1 MAKENEPMNAQTQTP
16 EPPAAPSATPNRDK
30 MLTGLRGKY
39 GEELSEEELY
49 GKAMEGYDADHEY
62 TKKSKAEAAKLNA
75 LLESDENLNDFFCE
89 MFQRGV
95 DGHPELA
102 LAHIKPLMQQ
112 YINGEITSDEY
123 TAEVERMKEAD
134 AKLQR
139 IQDMAKEAFAEEC
152 QERGWDVT
160 ETMEKLNALINHDC
174 ETKEECRE
182 QVKNMFRILDFE
194 PAIAAAETKGRNAK
208 IVEQKRNHPAGVD
221 TLPRNGGS
229 SAAATAP
236 KKTMSIF
243 DYAEAAK

>member
-1 MAKENEPMNAQTQTP
+1 MAEKNEQMNAQTQTP

-30 MLTGLRGKY
+30 MLSGLRGKY

-123 TAEVERMKEAD
+123 TAEVDRMKEAD

-182 QVKNMFRILDFE
+182 QVKNMFRILDYE
-194 PAIAAAETKGRNAK
+194 PAIAAAETKGRNENIA
-208 IVEQKRNHPAGVD
+208 EQRRNVPTSAPKGGAGVSA
-221 TLPRNGGS
+221 PANRN
-229 SAAATAP
+229 TIR
-236 KKTMSIF
+236 SIF
-243 DYAEAAK
+243 DEARAAE

>member
-1 MAKENEPMNAQTQTP
+1 MAKENEPISAPAQTP

-30 MLTGLRGKY
+30 MLSGLRGKY

-49 GKAMEGYDADHEY
+49 AKAMEGWDAEHTYAKQARSEG
-62 TKKSKAEAAKLNA
+62 AELNA
-75 LLESDENLNDFFCE
+75 LLESNEDLNDFFCE
-89 MFQRGV
+89 MFQRGK

-139 IQDMAKEAFAEEC
+139 VQDMAKEAFAEEC

-194 PAIAAAETKGRNAK
+194 PAVAAARIGGRNEK
-208 IVEQKRNHPAGVD
+208 IVEQKRNHPAGID
-221 TLPRNGGS
+221 TLPRNGG
-229 SAAATAP
+229 AAATATAP
-236 KKTMSIF
+236 KKSMSIF
-243 DYAEAAK
+243 DEARAAE

>member
-1 MAKENEPMNAQTQTP
+1 MAKENEQMNAPAQTP

-30 MLTGLRGKY
+30 MLSGLRGKY

-89 MFQRGV
+89 MFERGV

-112 YINGEITSDEY
+112 YINGEITSNEY

-160 ETMEKLNALINHDC
+160 ETMERLNALINHDC

-194 PAIAAAETKGRNAK
+194 PAIAAARIGGRNENIA
-208 IVEQKRNHPAGVD
+208 EQRRNVPTSAPKGGAGVK
-221 TLPRNGGS
+221 T
-229 SAAATAP
+229 ATAP

-243 DYAEAAK
+243 DYADAAK

>member
-1 MAKENEPMNAQTQTP
+1 MAEKNEQMNAQTQTP

-30 MLTGLRGKY
+30 MLSGLRGKY

-49 GKAMEGYDADHEY
+49 GKAMEGWDAEHTYAKQARSEG
-62 TKKSKAEAAKLNA
+62 AELNA
-75 LLESDENLNDFFCE
+75 LLESNEDLNDFFCE
-89 MFQRGV
+89 MFQRGK

-123 TAEVERMKEAD
+123 TEEVERMKEAD
-134 AKLQR
+134 AKFQR

-182 QVKNMFRILDFE
+182 QVKNMFRILDYE
-194 PAIAAAETKGRNAK
+194 PAVAAARIGGRNENIA
-208 IVEQKRNHPAGVD
+208 EQRRNVPTSAPKGGAGV
-221 TLPRNGGS
+221 
-229 SAAATAP
+229 AAPANRST
-236 KKTMSIF
+236 TRSIF
-243 DYAEAAK
+243 DEARAAE

>member
-1 MAKENEPMNAQTQTP
+1 MAEKNEQMNAQQQAAQ
-16 EPPAAPSATPNRDK
+16 ESAAPSATPNHDK
-30 MLTGLRGKY
+30 MLSGLRGKY

-49 GKAMEGYDADHEY
+49 AKAMEGYDADHEY
-62 TKKSKAEAAKLNA
+62 TKKSKAEAEKLNA
-75 LLESDENLNDFFCE
+75 LLKSDENLNDFFCE
-89 MFQRGV
+89 MFERGV

-134 AKLQR
+134 AKSQR

-182 QVKNMFRILDFE
+182 QVKNMLRILDYE
-194 PAIAAAETKGRNAK
+194 PAVAAAETKGRNAS
-208 IVEQKRNHPAGVD
+208 IAEERRNVPTSAPKGGAGVAARQA
-221 TLPRNGGS
+221 PRR
-229 SAAATAP
+229 P
-236 KKTMSIF
+236 KSIF
-243 DYAEAAK
+243 DTARGDE

>member
-1 MAKENEPMNAQTQTP
+1 MAKENEQMNAPAQTP

-30 MLTGLRGKY
+30 MLSGLRGKY

-139 IQDMAKEAFAEEC
+139 IQNMAKEAFAEEC

-182 QVKNMFRILDFE
+182 QVKNMFRILDYE
-194 PAIAAAETKGRNAK
+194 PAVAAAEVRGKNENIAEQRRNVPK
-208 IVEQKRNHPAGVD
+208 
-221 TLPRNGGS
+221 
-229 SAAATAP
+229 TAP
-236 KKTMSIF
+236 KGGAGVAAPAKPKQRNFF
-243 DYAEAAK
+243 DYAEAAS

>member
-1 MAKENEPMNAQTQTP
+1 MAEKNEQMNAQTQTP
-16 EPPAAPSATPNRDK
+16 ESPAAPSATPNRDK
-30 MLTGLRGKY
+30 MLSGLHGKY
-39 GEELSEEELY
+39 GEDLSEEELY

-62 TKKSKAEAAKLNA
+62 TKKSKAEAEKLNA
-75 LLESDENLNDFFCE
+75 LLKSDENLNDFFCE
-89 MFQRGV
+89 MFERGV

-134 AKLQR
+134 AKSQR

-182 QVKNMFRILDFE
+182 QVKNMLRILDYE
-194 PAIAAAETKGRNAK
+194 PAVAAAETKGRNAS
-208 IVEQKRNHPAGVD
+208 IAEERRNVPTSAPKGGAGVAARQA
-221 TLPRNGGS
+221 PRR
-229 SAAATAP
+229 P
-236 KKTMSIF
+236 KSIF
-243 DYAEAAK
+243 DTARGDE

>member
-1 MAKENEPMNAQTQTP
+1 MAEKNEQMNAQTQTP
-16 EPPAAPSATPNRDK
+16 EPTAAPSATPNRDK
-30 MLTGLRGKY
+30 MLSGLRGKY

-49 GKAMEGYDADHEY
+49 AKAMEGYDVDHEY

-89 MFQRGV
+89 MFQHGV

-182 QVKNMFRILDFE
+182 QVKNMFRILEFDD
-194 PAIAAAETKGRNAK
+194 AVAAARIGGRNEK
-208 IVEQKRNHPAGVD
+208 IVEQKRNHPAGID

-229 SAAATAP
+229 SAAANSP
-236 KKTMSIF
+236 KKEINMF
-243 DYAEAAK
+243 DLADAAS